1 VLASRA
7 FPVGELV
14 VLVVWAIAA
23 PLLAARYF
31 RWEE

>member
-1 VLASRA
+1 VA
-7 FPVGELV
+7 FPTGELV
-14 VLVVWAIAA
+14 VLVVWAIAT